1 MHEALAWLLEHYEET
16 KLWMGVETEAGAEL
30 YLTCMPAQAALV
42 EQLRQYEDDGSIFEE
57 VTGFSADSQAPSQ
70 ACVNE

>member
-1 MHEALAWLLEHYEET
+1 MHEALGWLLEHYEET
-16 KLWMGVETEAGAEL
+16 KLWMGLETDEGAEL

-42 EQLRQYEDDGSIFEE
+42 EQLRQYEDDDSIFEE
-57 VTGFSADSQAPSQ
+57 MTGISTASQ